1 VNGPRFPPQVLLLVA
16 VGAITSTVR
25 WLELLAVGLF
35 VFDRT
40 GSAFLVASMTLLRML
55 PLAIF
60 GAFAGA
66 LAERTRRTPV
76 LRVTMAA
83 LAVLAAALAVLAA
96 RDALAVWLMAVAAFA
111 SGVFWAMD
119 NAFRRTIISDMVP
132 PARLASA
139 IALDVLAN
147 NGSRMVGPLLGGV
160 LVQASGVTGAFAL
173 AALLYLLCLALLLL
187 VRHQDEARR
196 SHGGVL
202 TRLAEGL
209 RYLHGH
215 RTLTGVMA
223 VTVIYNVFGFPF
235 LSMVP
240 VIGREGLQLSA
251 SAIGLLASIEGVGV
265 LLGAVSLMLWLPE
278 RHYRRMYFY
287 AVVLHQIAALL
298 FAQSA
303 WVALCAAA
311 LLSAGLAGAAFS
323 AMQSTLVMLCAEP
336 AARTRMMGVL
346 SVCIGT
352 GPVGFLHLGWLAEHL
367 GAPWAVTVLALEGLL
382 ALWLTARAW
391 PELLARQPASA

>member
-1 VNGPRFPPQVLLLVA
+1 MLVA

-55 PLAIF
+55 PLALF

-66 LAERTRRTPV
+66 LAERWRRAPV
-76 LRVTMAA
+76 LRVTMAI
-83 LAVLAAALAVLAA
+83 LAVLASLLALLAV
-96 RDALAVWLMAVAAFA
+96 RDALAVWLVAAAAFA

-119 NAFRRTIISDMVP
+119 NAFRRTIISDIVP

-139 IALDVLAN
+139 ISLDVLAN

-160 LVQASGVTGAFAL
+160 LLQAAGIAGAFAL
-173 AALLYLLCLALLLL
+173 AAALYATCLGLLLR
-187 VRHQDEARR
+187 VRHQDEARP
-196 SHGGVL
+196 SHSSML
-202 TRLAEGL
+202 ARLAEGL

-215 RTLTGVMA
+215 RTLTGVFV

-251 SAIGLLASIEGVGV
+251 SAIGLLASVEGVGV
-265 LLGAVSLMLWLPE
+265 LVGAVSLMAWLRE
-278 RHYRRMYFY
+278 RHYRHFYFY
-287 AVVLHQIAALL
+287 GVLLHQFAALV
-298 FAQSA
+298 FAQSGQ
-303 WVALCAAA
+303 VALCAAA
-311 LLSAGLAGAAFS
+311 LLTAGLAGAAFS

-352 GPVGFLHLGWLAEHL
+352 GPIGFLHLGWLAEHL
-367 GAPWAVTVLALEGLL
+367 GAPWAVTVMALEGML
-382 ALWLTARAW
+382 ALWLTARVW
-391 PELLARQPASA
+391 PELLARQPESV

>member
-1 VNGPRFPPQVLLLVA
+1 VLLLVA

-60 GAFAGA
+60 GAYAGA

-83 LAVLAAALAVLAA
+83 LAVLAAVLAVLAA

-132 PARLASA
+132 PARLARA

-147 NGSRMVGPLLGGV
+147 NGSRMVGPLLG
-160 LVQASGVTGAFAL
+160 
-173 AALLYLLCLALLLL
+173 
-187 VRHQDEARR
+187 
-196 SHGGVL
+196 
-202 TRLAEGL
+202 
-209 RYLHGH
+209 
-215 RTLTGVMA
+215 
-223 VTVIYNVFGFPF
+223 
-235 LSMVP
+235 
-240 VIGREGLQLSA
+240 
-251 SAIGLLASIEGVGV
+251 
-265 LLGAVSLMLWLPE
+265 AVSLMLWLRE
-278 RHYRRMYFY
+278 RHYRRMYFF
-287 AVVLHQIAALL
+287 AVVLHQFAALV

-303 WVALCAAA
+303 WVGLCAAA

-382 ALWLTARAW
+382 ALWLTARVW
-391 PELLARQPASA
+391 PELLARQPESA

>member
-1 VNGPRFPPQVLLLVA
+1 VLLLVA

-76 LRVTMAA
+76 LRVTMVA
-83 LAVLAAALAVLAA
+83 LAVLAAVLAVLAA

-132 PARLASA
+132 PARLARA

-173 AALLYLLCLALLLL
+173 AALLYLLCLALLSL

-196 SHGGVL
+196 SHGGML
-202 TRLAEGL
+202 ARLAEGL
-209 RYLHGH
+209 RYLRGH

-287 AVVLHQIAALL
+287 AVVLHQIAALV

-382 ALWLTARAW
+382 ALWLTARVW
-391 PELLARQPASA
+391 PELLARQPESA